1 MTAGKKVREN
11 WLSVTKKKPILAL
24 VMEELG
30 RGGMFEKLKKLY
42 VLSSAEQDG
51 HDQRMGESDL
61 EAIDQAV
68 PCALENGEVVMV
80 PRVVQ
85 DGLQCSRY

>member
-1 MTAGKKVREN
+1 MRDGGKESEKRAV
-11 WLSVTKKKPILAL
+11 SKKKKNPRI
-24 VMEELG
+24 G
-30 RGGMFEKLKKLY
+30 DGGIGGMCEKLKKLY

-51 HDQRMGESDL
+51 HDQSMGESDL

-85 DGLQCSRY
+85 DGLQCGLC